1 MITRKEY
8 LKALDTVEAYHE
20 QLNLQIVS
28 SSNGGKTPLEHWL
41 LQNRDKCSSR
51 LIHIITDE
59 EIQLQYRYG
68 GRILE
73 GGFKYIED
81 ITEKIFLLQTN
92 AGKKTWKE
100 FVSVR
105 GY

>member
-8 LKALDTVEAYHE
+8 LKALDIVEAYHE

-28 SSNGGKTPLEHWL
+28 SSNGGKTSIEHWL
-41 LQNRDKCSSR
+41 LENRDKCSER
-51 LIHIITDE
+51 LINIITDE
-59 EIQLQYRYG
+59 KIKLTRGYYG
-68 GRILE
+68 KTLE

-81 ITEKIFLLQTN
+81 ITEKIFLIQRN
-92 AGKKTWKE
+92 AGKKTWEE